1 MLKMNKDNRELS
13 KNEKILLG
21 VIGILSILAI
31 CYVFIIQ
38 PSFNKTKTIV
48 KENERLS
55 KEIESVKN
63 IENEINNKN
72 KELESLN
79 VEYKQ
84 ASESLPEVDR
94 YPSLAND
101 LNNMAQKNKLSI
113 KSSKYD
119 EAKIFESQAN
129 QEQTQTP
136 DQESSSNQKTN
147 ELLKSLTGLKYLDVS
162 LELNGNEN
170 DVINFVDELEKT
182 DRMLVIDTLKLNEKT
197 SSIRI
202 IYYISGQKEIEQ
214 EKYDFN

>member
-21 VIGILSILAI
+21 VIGILSILVI

-63 IENEINNKN
+63 IENEIKNKN

-79 VEYKQ
+79 AEYKQ
-84 ASESLPEVDR
+84 ASESLTEVDR

-101 LNNMAQKNKLSI
+101 LNNMAKKNKLNI

-129 QEQTQTP
+129 QEQTQTT
-136 DQESSSNQKTN
+136 DQESASNQKTN

-182 DRMLVIDTLKLNEKT
+182 DRMLVIDTLRLDEKT
-197 SSIRI
+197 SNIRI
-202 IYYISGQKEIEQ
+202 IYYISGEKGIEQ

>member
-1 MLKMNKDNRELS
+1 MLKMNKDDRELS

-21 VIGILSILAI
+21 VIGILSILVI
-31 CYVFIIQ
+31 CYVSIIQ

-79 VEYKQ
+79 DEYKK

-101 LNNMAQKNKLSI
+101 LNNMAKKNKLNI

-129 QEQTQTP
+129 QEQTQTT
-136 DQESSSNQKTN
+136 DQESESNQKTN

-162 LELNGNEN
+162 LELNGNEK

-182 DRMLVIDTLKLNEKT
+182 DRMLVIDTLRLDEKT
-197 SSIRI
+197 SNIRI
-202 IYYISGQKEIEQ
+202 IYYISGQKGIEQ